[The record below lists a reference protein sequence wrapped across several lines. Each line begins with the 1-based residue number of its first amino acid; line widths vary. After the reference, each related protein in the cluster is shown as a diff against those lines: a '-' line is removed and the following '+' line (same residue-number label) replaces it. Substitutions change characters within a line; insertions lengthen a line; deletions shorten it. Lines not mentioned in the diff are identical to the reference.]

1 MINETRFA
9 LTRTHARLGVA
20 VLVLAVAV
28 VGMTDTSL
36 AARAA
41 HQTAD
46 TVFMTGDGPAGGTTT
61 LIRTA
66 DGVSMNIST
75 PVGGQLVDLFAGP
88 LDVDWEVGDAT
99 TNWWVIF
106 NNPGACSPGDD
117 PLVPEC
123 GEDDVRA
130 FFGGNNDPQIGLH
143 FATGHVAGSAT
154 WKASA
159 SLREGDTSG
168 LYFDSSPLL
177 NAETAEVHVVVRS
190 HGDPS
195 NISPGERDDT
205 IRTLFGGCDV
215 NVCGDP
221 QAAVFPPP
229 A

>member
-20 VLVLAVAV
+20 ALVLAVAM
-28 VGMTDTSL
+28 VGMTQTSL
-36 AARAA
+36 AAPAV

-46 TVFMTGDGPAGGTTT
+46 TLFMNGDVPAPGGTST

-66 DGVSMNIST
+66 NGVSMTIST
-75 PVGGQLVDLFAGP
+75 PVGGELVDLFAGP
-88 LDVDWEVGDAT
+88 LGVDWEVGDAT

-106 NNPGACSPGDD
+106 NEPGECTDAACD
-117 PLVPEC
+117 
-123 GEDDVRA
+123 EDDVRA
-130 FFGGNNDPQIGLH
+130 FVGGNDDPKIGVH

-159 SLREGDTSG
+159 SLREGDTGG
-168 LYFDSSPLL
+168 LLFGSPLMD
-177 NAETAEVHVVVRS
+177 AEAAEVHIVVRS

-195 NISPGERDDT
+195 NIPPGERDDA
-205 IRTLFGGCDV
+205 IRTFGGGCGD

-221 QAAVFPPP
+221 QAAVFLAP